1 MLRIDSLLA
10 GIVAVCVTVGLSG
23 CAETGDSSPQ
33 SASPATHDHDHDADH
48 DDDADHDHD
57 ADHDDDADHQHA
69 GEDQAAEAGEYA
81 EVLAKLSEAD
91 RAIADAQKVC
101 PVSGEPLGS
110 MGVPV
115 KVTVKDRDVLL
126 CCEGCRSAIL
136 DDPDKYLA
144 KLDEK

>member
-10 GIVAVCVTVGLSG
+10 GIVAVCVAVGLSG
-23 CAETGDSSPQ
+23 CAETGDSLPQ
-33 SASPATHDHDHDADH
+33 TAQPASHAGHDHDADQPH
-48 DDDADHDHD
+48 
-57 ADHDDDADHQHA
+57 
-69 GEDQAAEAGEYA
+69 GENDQAAEAGEYA

-115 KVTVKDRDVLL
+115 KVTVKDREVLL
-126 CCEGCRSAIL
+126 CCEGCKTAIL
-136 DDPDKYLA
+136 DDPDTYLA
-144 KLDEK
+144 KLDGK

>member
-1 MLRIDSLLA
+1 MLRIDSFLA
-10 GIVAVCVTVGLSG
+10 AIAAVCVAVGLSG
-23 CAETGDSSPQ
+23 CAETGDSPPQ
-33 SASPATHDHDHDADH
+33 SASTASHDHADHDGDHDHDADH
-48 DDDADHDHD
+48 P
-57 ADHDDDADHQHA
+57 HA

-144 KLDEK
+144 KLEGK

>member
-1 MLRIDSLLA
+1 MLRIDCLLA
-10 GIVAVCVTVGLSG
+10 GIAAVCVTVGLSG
-23 CAETGDSSPQ
+23 CAKTSDSSPQ
-33 SASPATHDHDHDADH
+33 SAPTASGDHDHGDH
-48 DDDADHDHD
+48 AGHDH
-57 ADHDDDADHQHA
+57 DADHQHA
-69 GEDQAAEAGEYA
+69 GDDQDAEAREYA

-126 CCEGCRSAIL
+126 CCEGCKDAIL
-136 DDPDKYLA
+136 DDPDTYLA
-144 KLDEK
+144 KLEGK

>member
-10 GIVAVCVTVGLSG
+10 GIAAVCVTVGLSG
-23 CAETGDSSPQ
+23 CAKTVDSSPQ
-33 SASPATHDHDHDADH
+33 TAQPASHAGHDHDADQ
-48 DDDADHDHD
+48 
-57 ADHDDDADHQHA
+57 QH
-69 GEDQAAEAGEYA
+69 GENNQAAEAGEYA

-91 RAIADAQKVC
+91 RAIAVKQKVC

-126 CCEGCRSAIL
+126 CCEGCKTAIL
-136 DDPDKYLA
+136 DDPDTYLA
-144 KLDEK
+144 KLDGK

>member
-1 MLRIDSLLA
+1 M
-10 GIVAVCVTVGLSG
+10 
-23 CAETGDSSPQ
+23 
-33 SASPATHDHDHDADH
+33 
-48 DDDADHDHD
+48 
-57 ADHDDDADHQHA
+57 
-69 GEDQAAEAGEYA
+69 
-81 EVLAKLSEAD
+81 
-91 RAIADAQKVC
+91 AIARFWRENESRYNMQGRRCGVCQKVC

-144 KLDEK
+144 KLEGK